1 MGYEEVKAIANLF
14 LALRALRV
22 LTVEDKFCA
31 GGGIGVGGGGLVEG
45 TGGGGGGGRGAG
57 RGGIRGRG
65 KASSTDCQQW
75 ISCLLG
81 LDTSKLLI
89 FSVVRGSTRKS

>member
-14 LALRALRV
+14 LALLALRV
-22 LTVEDKFCA
+22 LTAEDKFCA
-31 GGGIGVGGGGLVEG
+31 GGGIGVGVEVLSRG
-45 TGGGGGGGRGAG
+45 WGGGGGGER
-57 RGGIRGRG
+57 IRGRG

-75 ISCLLG
+75 LSCLLG

-89 FSVVRGSTRKS
+89 FSVVRCSTRKS